1 MSEERLLHAL
11 ELLTYGL
18 RDFCASAMLNSDNI
32 RAKKAFRT
40 QYCPAGAGL
49 MMLFSM
55 QRWSWLQLSMLKP
68 QCIGGDRLASQS
80 KVDRSFVSQFID
92 IRRRFYSLFSL
103 NEINLTMGAG
113 WRRFSEQ
120 VRSRNTQSVCVPRG
134 QR

>member
-68 QCIGGDRLASQS
+68 QCIGGDRLASQ
-80 KVDRSFVSQFID
+80 FID